1 MNGQAKQC
9 YIALGRN
16 IRTGYRRWI
25 DISLA
30 YVLFFFPQLIPRCLR
45 FVPRSFHFH
54 FSLD

>member
-9 YIALGRN
+9 YIVLGRN

-30 YVLFFFPQLIPRCLR
+30 YVLFFFPQLIPCRLR